1 MADELMLEIVTPEKM
16 AFSGSIE
23 EVTLPGTEG
32 EFGVLS
38 GHAALLSSVDIG
50 ELSFTK
56 DNKKT
61 YYAVNTGYA
70 EVSYAEVTGSKVTVL
85 VETAE
90 RSDLI
95 DKERARRAKENAE
108 GKLAKLSK
116 DDVEFES
123 ARIALIRA
131 MTRINVSEKL

>member
-16 AFSGSIE
+16 AFSGNIE
-23 EVTLPGTEG
+23 DVTIPGSEG
-32 EFGVLS
+32 EFGVLR

-61 YYAVNTGYA
+61 FYAVNTGYA
-70 EVSYAEVTGSKVTVL
+70 EVTGSKVTLL

-90 RSDLI
+90 RSDMI
-95 DKERARRAKENAE
+95 DTERAKRAKEMAE
-108 GKLAKLSK
+108 GKLAKMSK
-116 DDVEFES
+116 DDVEFEL
-123 ARIALIRA
+123 ARIALARA
-131 MTRINVSEKL
+131 ITRLNVSGKR

>member
-16 AFSGSIE
+16 TFSGNIE

-32 EFGVLS
+32 EFGVLW
-38 GHAALLSSVDIG
+38 GHAALLGSIDIG

-56 DNKKT
+56 DSKKT

-70 EVSYAEVTGSKVTVL
+70 EVTGTKVTVL

-90 RSDLI
+90 RSDMI

-108 GKLAKLSK
+108 GKLAKLPK

-131 MTRINVSEKL
+131 ITRINIAEK